1 MSSAVISFRLAGERL
16 ERLRRA
22 ARATNRTP
30 GGLAAALV
38 EEGLRLREYP
48 GIEFRDT
55 AIGRQAYLR
64 GTRLA
69 LWQVA
74 LARRDVGADVAAL
87 AAHFGIDA
95 PIIAVALAYIDA
107 YRPDIEAAIA
117 DNEAAGQR
125 LARRL
130 PPDQVVDI

>member
-1 MSSAVISFRLAGERL
+1 MPSTVISFRLGGDDL

-30 GGLAAALV
+30 GELAATLV

-55 AIGRQAYLR
+55 AIGRQPYLR

-74 LARRDVGADVAAL
+74 LAARDLGEGGHVLADHVGLDAA
-87 AAHFGIDA
+87 A
-95 PIIAVALAYIDA
+95 IAIALAYIRA
-107 YRPDIEAAIA
+107 YRSDIDAAIA
-117 DNEAAGQR
+117 DNEAAGER
-125 LARRL
+125 LARVL
-130 PPDQVVDI
+130 PPEQVIGI